1 MFILAPV
8 LALLAAAPWP
18 GQLAQQPQNLSERD
32 LQLKRE
38 RERPKA
44 TAPALPRGYALVIGI
59 GKYKNLDPAEYLR
72 FPETDAEAIYRVLI
86 SPQGGAFPAENVHKL
101 IGPQATLAQVRR
113 ELEEWLPS
121 VAGPQDRVVVYFAGH
136 GFVYRGAGYLAPWD
150 VDRGNIAE
158 TAYSMRTLGQVMGT
172 KVKAQWKVLLADA
185 CHSAKITPET
195 TNEDVG
201 AELSKNTG
209 FLTFTATTQRER
221 SYEDPELATGFGL
234 FSYFLV
240 QGWQGNADAD
250 CDGRITA
257 DELIEYVRYQVR
269 TYAQQ
274 RGAYQ
279 SPHSDGDYDPSMP
292 LGISLACPQSRTAMA
307 GTAGG
312 LIIEVNMDN
321 VDIYIDDKLIGT
333 VSKDKPLPVPGLSGG
348 EHVVTAV
355 HKGYEPE
362 VKHVLVA
369 PGEQRT
375 VTVKIR
381 YAREIKRSALEL
393 YQRGSNLL
401 YSKRSGF
408 NPLSIYLPRS
418 QSQADLQRARDL
430 FTQALA
436 EDPHYSQAAYS
447 LGVAC
452 QLLSDSSGSQQ
463 ALKRAIELD
472 PSYVDART
480 LYAAVL
486 IEEGDPDESIRQ
498 LTEVMRLDPTSDL
511 AYSMLA
517 RAYWEKE
524 VWDRS
529 LEAADAA
536 IRLNPSNDQARLW
549 KAEALRH
556 LADKEA
562 ADRQRRADLL
572 SRAGD
577 SYRDYLRLSNFSTP
591 VYEWIA
597 FKAIGFHLGSRRHAD
612 RKLSWENQRGAGFLG
627 LCICENALQRPL
639 RAREYCQRAIGYDPK
654 DAVAYFLLGNVYR
667 DLFNADPKRE
677 YLLSARDNYTRSVT
691 INPDLEFAK
700 NARNYIDQ
708 IDSLLQVMSRSR

>member
-1 MFILAPV
+1 MPVLVPV
-8 LALLAAAPWP
+8 LAFLAALGAGQAP
-18 GQLAQQPQNLSERD
+18 QQPDNLGGRD
-32 LQLKRE
+32 LELKRD
-38 RERPKA
+38 RERPVVK
-44 TAPALPRGYALVIGI
+44 APALPRGYALVIGI
-59 GKYKNLDPAEYLR
+59 GKYSRLDPAENLR
-72 FPETDAEAIYRVLI
+72 FPESDAEAVYRVLI

-101 IGPQATLAQVRR
+101 IGPQATLAQIRR

-121 VAGPQDRVVVYFAGH
+121 VAAAQDRVVVYFAGH
-136 GFVYRGAGYLAPWD
+136 GFVYQGTGYLAPWD
-150 VDRGNIAE
+150 VDRRDISH
-158 TAYSMRTLGQVMGT
+158 TAYSMRQLGQVMGT
-172 KVKAQWKVLLADA
+172 KVKARWKVLLADA

-221 SYEDPELATGFGL
+221 SFEDPDLATGFGL

-240 QGWQGNADAD
+240 QGWQGNADTD

-257 DELIEYVRYQVR
+257 DELIEYVRFQVR
-269 TYAQQ
+269 SYAQE

-279 SPHSDGDYDPSMP
+279 TPHSDGDYDPAMP
-292 LGISLACPQSRTAMA
+292 LGTSLACPQSRAA
-307 GTAGG
+307 LAATAGG
-312 LIIEVNMDN
+312 LVIEVNMDD
-321 VDIYIDDKLIGT
+321 VDIYVDDKLIGR
-333 VSKDKPLPVPGLSGG
+333 VSKSKPLPVPGLSGG

-355 HKGYEPE
+355 RKGYEPE
-362 VKHVLVA
+362 VKHILVA

-381 YAREIKRSALEL
+381 YPREVKRSALEL
-393 YQRGSNLL
+393 YQRGSALL
-401 YSKRSGF
+401 YTKRSGF
-408 NPLSIYLPRS
+408 NPLDIYLPKS
-418 QSQADLQRARDL
+418 QSQADLRRARDL

-452 QLLSDSSGSQQ
+452 QLLSDSSGSMR

-480 LYAAVL
+480 LYGAIL
-486 IEEGDPDESIRQ
+486 IEDGDPDEAIRQ
-498 LTEVMRLDPTSDL
+498 LTEVLRLDPQSDL
-511 AYSMLA
+511 AQSMLA

-536 IRLNPSNDQARLW
+536 IRLNRSNDQACLW
-549 KAEALRH
+549 RAEALRH
-556 LADKEA
+556 QA
-562 ADRQRRADLL
+562 ASLNDRSRRAELYAQ
-572 SRAGD
+572 AGD
-577 SYRDYLRLSNFSTP
+577 SYREYLRLSNISTP
-591 VYEWIA
+591 VCEWIA
-597 FKAIGFHLGSRRHAD
+597 FKFIGFRLGSRRHAD
-612 RKLSWENQRGAGFLG
+612 RRLSFENQREAGYLG
-627 LCICENALQRPL
+627 LCICENALGRPL
-639 RAREYCQRAIGYDPK
+639 RAREYCVRAVNIDPQ
-654 DAVAYFLLGNVYR
+654 DAVAHFLLGNVYR
-667 DLFNADPKRE
+667 DLFNADQKRE
-677 YLLSARDNYTRSVT
+677 YLISARDSYSRSVA

-708 IDSLLQVMSRSR
+708 IESLLGVMSRRP